1 MDEPKAIKRFISR
14 LSVKYILL
22 IILSAAV
29 FYFIAPQH
37 YFHFAPV
44 VFAYFYILNIVV
56 YAILVKAHNLST
68 ARFSKYFMLITVLKF
83 FGSLIFA
90 VLYMLLSKNNPVP
103 FLVIFIILYF
113 LSLIQI
119 VNDFMGFLN
128 KKNKQ

>member
-1 MDEPKAIKRFISR
+1 MDKPKAIKRFISR
-14 LSVKYILL
+14 LTIKYILF

-37 YFHFAPV
+37 YFHFAPA
-44 VFAYFYILNIVV
+44 VFAYFYILNIIV
-56 YAILVKAHNLST
+56 YVMLVKTHDLST
-68 ARFSKYFMLITVLKF
+68 AKFSRYFMLITALKF

-90 VLYMLLSKNNPVP
+90 ILYMLLSNNNPIP
-103 FLVIFIILYF
+103 FLMIFIILYF
-113 LSLIQI
+113 SSLIQV